1 MAIRVLHTADWHI
14 GSFPGPE
21 INGENG
27 RFLDVQDILN
37 QFVTAAERED
47 PDFILIAGDVF
58 HQAKVWSDRGLK
70 EQSLCVNILR
80 KLADIAPVLVMR
92 GTPNHDSE
100 EQFRTL
106 ETALAGNDRISIVTK
121 PGIDFYTGKSGQFLQ
136 VACIPGFDKALFD
149 AVNDT
154 AESDS
159 VFYSRE
165 LVKLVQEMS
174 QQVNPRVPSILAAHY
189 TIEPTWSPVRRR
201 CFLKWTRRL
210 LRIRSNSLRFRCVV
224 LGISISLS
232 GLVPENRCIIPG
244 H

>member
-27 RFLDVQDILN
+27 RFLDVQSILN
-37 QFVTAAERED
+37 QFVTAAEQED

-70 EQSLCVNILR
+70 EQALCVNILR

-106 ETALAGNDRISIVTK
+106 ETALAGNDRISIVTR

-154 AESDS
+154 AENDS

-174 QQVNPRVPSILAAHY
+174 QQVPGCHLFWPRIIRLA
-189 TIEPTWSPVRRR
+189 EPIWSLVRLR

-210 LRIRSNSLRFRCVV
+210 LRIRSNSLRFRCAA

-232 GLVPENRCIIPG
+232 GSVPENRCIIPG